1 MSKLQKFALTLL
13 RVFLGSF
20 FLYAGVSKII
30 NPEWSAAGFLSN
42 AATFPDLYA
51 WFALP
56 QNIAWVNLANE
67 WGLALIGVSL
77 IIGLWV
83 KWSSLAGIAM
93 MALYYFPSLDFPYAG
108 EHAFI
113 IDDHLIYIAAFLV
126 LLIFKAG
133 RHWGLDGRLR

>member
-1 MSKLQKFALTLL
+1 VNKLQKFSLTFL
-13 RVFLGSF
+13 RVSLGGF
-20 FLYAGVSKII
+20 FLYAGVSKIL
-30 NPEWSAAGFLSN
+30 NSDWSAVGFLTN
-42 AATFPDLYA
+42 AKTFPELYA

-56 QNIAWVNLANE
+56 ANIGWVNLANE

-93 MALYYFPSLDFPYAG
+93 MLLYYFPSLDFPYAG
-108 EHAFI
+108 EHGFI
-113 IDDHLIYIAAFLV
+113 IDDHIIYIAALLT

-133 RHWGLDGRLR
+133 RFWGLDGRLR

>member
-1 MSKLQKFALTLL
+1 VNKLQKFSLTFL
-13 RVFLGSF
+13 RVALGGF
-20 FLYAGVSKII
+20 FLYAGVSKIL
-30 NPEWSAAGFLSN
+30 NSEWSAAGFLTN
-42 AATFPDLYA
+42 AKTFPELYA

-56 QNIAWVNLANE
+56 ANIAWVNIANE

-83 KWSSLAGIAM
+83 KWSSLGGIAL

-113 IDDHLIYIAAFLV
+113 IDDHIIYIAALLT

-133 RHWGLDGRLR
+133 RFWGLDGRLR